1 MATLRR
7 NYLIRVPFL
16 AVFEEI
22 SMTAAPAASTALASP
37 ANIALLTSGAARP
50 QAIEQLL
57 SMAGF
62 HCSVFAAGRDLI
74 HGISHDTYDMLL
86 IDRELPDIPAID
98 VIRAVRAARA
108 RDVPIMMLSQQS
120 DDDAL
125 VEALDAG
132 ADDYLVQPL
141 SERVLLARIAAL
153 RRRVLHAG
161 SRTGLSV
168 SAGPYQLNST
178 GRYALLR
185 GRRIAMTPKEFDL
198 ATLMFSNAGC
208 MLSND
213 RIERVVWGRELSPLS
228 RALAQLVS
236 RMRRTLSL
244 GPENGV
250 TVSVVYAQGYRLDV
264 LESYRPDDSALAR
277 VARDPMLAMVHH
289 SQQLGSA

>member
-1 MATLRR
+1 M
-7 NYLIRVPFL
+7 N
-16 AVFEEI
+16 
-22 SMTAAPAASTALASP
+22 AS
-37 ANIALLTSGAARP
+37 ANIALLTSGATRP
-50 QAIEQLL
+50 QAIENLL

-62 HCSVFAAGRDLI
+62 HCSVFGAGRDLI
-74 HGISHDTYDMLL
+74 HGISRDAYDMLL

-108 RDVPIMMLSQQS
+108 REVPIMMLSEQS

-132 ADDYLVQPL
+132 ADDYLVEPL

-153 RRRVLHAG
+153 RRRVLNQSG
-161 SRTGLSV
+161 RTGLSMR
-168 SAGPYQLNST
+168 AGPYELNSA
-178 GRYALLR
+178 GRFAILK

-198 ATLMFSNAGC
+198 ATLMFSNPGC

-236 RMRRTLSL
+236 RMRRTLDL
-244 GPENGV
+244 GPQNGI

-264 LESYRPDDSALAR
+264 LDNIRTDDTTPGRSLC
-277 VARDPMLAMVHH
+277 DPTPAMAWHA
-289 SQQLGSA
+289 QQLMSI

>member
-1 MATLRR
+1 
-7 NYLIRVPFL
+7 
-16 AVFEEI
+16 
-22 SMTAAPAASTALASP
+22 MTASP
-37 ANIALLTSGAARP
+37 HIAWLSSGAP
-50 QAIEQLL
+50 HPEAIVALL

-62 HCSVFAAGRDLI
+62 RCSVFQTGRDLI
-74 HGISHDTYDMLL
+74 HGISHDTYEMLL

-108 RDVPIMMLSQQS
+108 RDVPIMMLSEVS
-120 DDDAL
+120 SDDAL

-153 RRRVLHAG
+153 RRRVLTASG
-161 SRTGLSV
+161 RLGMSV
-168 SAGPYQLNST
+168 RAGPYELNSA

-185 GRRIAMTPKEFDL
+185 GKRIAMTPKEFDL
-198 ATLMFSNAGC
+198 ATLMFANAGC
-208 MLSND
+208 MLSNN

-264 LESYRPDDSALAR
+264 LDNTRADELA
-277 VARDPMLAMVHH
+277 VPAVPTAPRDPSQVMARHV
-289 SQQLGSA
+289 QQLMSV

>member
-1 MATLRR
+1 
-7 NYLIRVPFL
+7 
-16 AVFEEI
+16 
-22 SMTAAPAASTALASP
+22 MTPSP
-37 ANIALLTSGAARP
+37 NVALLSSGSTRP
-50 QAIEQLL
+50 QAIEALL
-57 SMAGF
+57 SVAGF
-62 HCSVFAAGRDLI
+62 RCCVFHAGRDLI

-108 RDVPIMMLSQQS
+108 RDVPIMMLSEVS
-120 DDDAL
+120 NDDAL

-132 ADDYLVQPL
+132 ADDYLVQPM

-153 RRRVLHAG
+153 RRRVMTTSG
-161 SRTGLSV
+161 RIGLSV
-168 SAGPYQLNST
+168 RAGPYELNSA

-185 GRRIAMTPKEFDL
+185 GKRIAMTPKEFDL
-198 ATLMFSNAGC
+198 ATLMFANAGC
-208 MLSND
+208 MLSNN

-236 RMRRTLSL
+236 RMRRTLAL

-264 LESYRPDDSALAR
+264 LDSARADDVVTPAVP
-277 VARDPMLAMVHH
+277 VAPRDP
-289 SQQLGSA
+289 SQVMARHVEQLMSA